1 MIPMSTPSR
10 YNPHL
15 STSHFTPTAATPT
28 SHWVKHVMC
37 IHVHRLMRSPSVCSQ
52 AQTGA
57 LNQSVS
63 LSPFSLLL
71 LASSPTG
78 SDVGSSRG
86 RLDMDTGDKLTND
99 SSLGMLSTVAMYHSG
114 LSEGSGEE
122 EQREKERGSKQ
133 RERVS
138 SVPAA
143 VGEGMA
149 QMRLESSSGKTPP
162 SPSLSLST

>member
-1 MIPMSTPSR
+1 ME
-10 YNPHL
+10 
-15 STSHFTPTAATPT
+15 
-28 SHWVKHVMC
+28 
-37 IHVHRLMRSPSVCSQ
+37 
-52 AQTGA
+52 
-57 LNQSVS
+57 
-63 LSPFSLLL
+63 
-71 LASSPTG
+71 
-78 SDVGSSRG
+78 
-86 RLDMDTGDKLTND
+86 TGDKLTND

-122 EQREKERGSKQ
+122 EQREKEGGSKQ

-162 SPSLSLST
+162 PLPPSLFPPKLLLLMACSSSQTQQTLH